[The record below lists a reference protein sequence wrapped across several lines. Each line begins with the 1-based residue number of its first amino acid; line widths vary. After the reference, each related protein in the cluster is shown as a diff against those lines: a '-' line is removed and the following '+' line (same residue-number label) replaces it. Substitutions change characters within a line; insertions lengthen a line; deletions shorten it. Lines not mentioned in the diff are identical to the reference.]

1 MKVGVLLLHLRFVG
15 SDSLKAK
22 RSRLLPLLARLRR
35 EFNIS
40 AAEVDMQDSWQDA
53 VVACAVV
60 NTRGG
65 AAERSLQ
72 EVVTWVE
79 RNWHDAEVVS
89 DQIEL
94 V

>member
-1 MKVGVLLLHLRFVG
+1 MKVGLLLLHLRFVG

-35 EFNIS
+35 EFNVS
-40 AAEVDMQDSWQDA
+40 AAEVGQQDSWQDA
-53 VVACAVV
+53 VVVCAVV
-60 NTRGG
+60 NTRGA

-72 EVVTWVE
+72 EVVRWVE
-79 RNWHDAEVVS
+79 RNWHDAEVVD

-94 V
+94 I

>member
-35 EFNIS
+35 EFNVS
-40 AAEVDMQDSWQDA
+40 AAEVDQHDSWQDA

-60 NTRGG
+60 NTQAGG
-65 AAERSLQ
+65 AERALQ
-72 EVVTWVE
+72 EIVTWVE
-79 RNWHDAEVVS
+79 RHWHDAEVVS

-94 V
+94 I

>member
-1 MKVGVLLLHLRFVG
+1 MKVGVLQLHLRLVS

-35 EFNIS
+35 EFNVS
-40 AAEVDMQDSWQDA
+40 AAEVGMQDSWQDA

-60 NTRGG
+60 NTQGG
-65 AAERSLQ
+65 QAERTLQ
-72 EVVTWVE
+72 AVVDWVE
-79 RNWHDAEVVS
+79 RHWHDAEVVS

-94 V
+94 I

>member
-35 EFNIS
+35 EFNVS
-40 AAEVDMQDSWQDA
+40 AAEVGQQDSWQDA

-65 AAERSLQ
+65 AAERSLH
-72 EVVTWVE
+72 EVVRWVE
-79 RNWHDAEVVS
+79 RNWHDAEVVD

-94 V
+94 I